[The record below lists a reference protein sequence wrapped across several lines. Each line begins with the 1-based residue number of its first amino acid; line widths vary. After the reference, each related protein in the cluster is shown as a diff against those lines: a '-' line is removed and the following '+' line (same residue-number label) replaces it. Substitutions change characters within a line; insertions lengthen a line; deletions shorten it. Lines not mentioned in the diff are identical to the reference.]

1 MSRVELENVTKEFS
15 EGLSTIT
22 AVNDISL
29 TVEDGE
35 FLVIVGPS
43 GCGKS
48 TTLRMLAGL
57 ETVTEGTIRFD
68 GEEVQELKPPARNI
82 AMVFQNYALYPSMN
96 VRENIGY
103 GLKHTMGMRKAKRTE
118 RVDDIAEM
126 LGITDQLDQQPNELS
141 GGQRQRV
148 ALGRALVREPN
159 VFLLDEPL
167 SNLDAK
173 LRARMR
179 QELQQ
184 IHDDLGIT
192 SIYVTHD
199 QKEAMTMADRIAI
212 LDQGELQQ
220 VGEVED
226 VYNRPTNRFVA
237 GFIGSP
243 SMNFLP
249 VSLRRNG
256 STVEV
261 RTESSTVC
269 TLDAD
274 RFDGNYSR
282 ATAGIRPEHLDLTT
296 DADSSW
302 TRTSVGVSEYQGDS
316 NFVYLTVE
324 GTSLVSRTAES
335 ASLSSGDDVSV
346 SVDPNDLYLFDPDTG
361 KTIKSRSGAELT
373 SR

>member
-1 MSRVELENVTKEFS
+1 MSRVEIENVTKEFS
-15 EGLSTIT
+15 EGLGTIT

-68 GEEVQELKPPARNI
+68 GEEVQELKPPARNV

-103 GLKHTMGMRKAKRTE
+103 GLKHTMGMRKAERTE
-118 RVDDIAEM
+118 RVDEIAEM
-126 LGITDQLDQQPNELS
+126 LGITDQLDQEPNELS

-212 LDQGELQQ
+212 LNEGELQQ

-226 VYNRPTNRFVA
+226 VYNRPTNQFVA

-243 SMNFLP
+243 SMNFIP
-249 VSLRRNG
+249 VNLRRNG
-256 STVEV
+256 SNVEV

-269 TLDAD
+269 TLDAG

-282 ATAGIRPEHLDLTT
+282 VTGGIRPEHLDLTSDT
-296 DADSSW
+296 DSSW
-302 TRTSVGVSEYQGDS
+302 TRTSVDTSEYQGNS
-316 NFVYLTVE
+316 NFVYLTIE
-324 GTSLVSRTAES
+324 GTSMISRTAES
-335 ASLSSGDDVSV
+335 AVLSRDDDVSV

-361 KTIKSRSGAELT
+361 ETIKSRSGAELT